1 MNHELFSDDFTPIGT
16 DRLLIRRF
24 LPSDGADLAEI
35 LTDPKVVHFE
45 PYDVFTPEQAVHEAE
60 NFAQSS
66 CFYAVELREERKV
79 IGKLYFQHIGNF
91 GTYELGYTF
100 HGAYQG
106 MGYAKEAAAALIR
119 SAFESGKVRRI
130 IAYSD
135 EANTRSWN
143 LLEHLGFQRE
153 GELREY
159 TYKFLDE
166 DGQPLWQNMLIYAML
181 ASDAAPGQ

>member
-1 MNHELFSDDFTPIGT
+1 MYEQKFSEIFEPIETEQLF
-16 DRLLIRRF
+16 IRRF

-45 PYDVFTPEQAVHEAE
+45 PYDVFTQEQAIQEAAI
-60 NFAQSS
+60 FAQSD
-66 CFYAVELREERKV
+66 CFFAVELKSERKV
-79 IGKLYFQHIGNF
+79 IGKLYFHHEGNY

-100 HGAYQG
+100 HAAYQG
-106 MGYAKEAAAALIR
+106 MGYAKAASAALIR
-119 SAFESGKVRRI
+119 SAFAGGTVRRVV
-130 IAYSD
+130 AYAD

-181 ASDAAPGQ
+181 ASDAALA